1 MSYSCFQYCLALAE
15 LMWSFCKVY
24 EFDYRLQELKRRSY
38 NQTMIKKSDIFRVLV
53 YALLQVILF
62 FTTIASG
69 VAIAFLL
76 AVVTN

>member
-1 MSYSCFQYCLALAE
+1 M
-15 LMWSFCKVY
+15 VY